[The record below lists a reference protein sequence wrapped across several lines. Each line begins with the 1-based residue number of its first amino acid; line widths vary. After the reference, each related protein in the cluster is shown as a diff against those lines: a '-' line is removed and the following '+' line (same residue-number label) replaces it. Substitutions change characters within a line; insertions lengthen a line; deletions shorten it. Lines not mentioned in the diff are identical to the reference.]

1 MREETKRRAFADRI
15 TGGAVYRGGDAD
27 SATKP
32 TTVEPEAK
40 QEESGR
46 RDGRKGVW
54 GGGGEERTAAGKY
67 AAAESVWQR
76 RACDA
81 EKNARQRRARG
92 AESGGRATPKKRAA
106 MKEPPHRRMRSE
118 KIRRK
123 TRGTREQKHG
133 DALRRGDT
141 DKTAARG
148 YGQNEITEAPGK
160 PGASVIVD
168 NDVQGFITPRR
179 VSGTECRAP

>member
-1 MREETKRRAFADRI
+1 MRRNRPRWS
-15 TGGAVYRGGDAD
+15 R
-27 SATKP
+27 
-32 TTVEPEAK
+32 K
-40 QEESGR
+40 QSGR
-46 RDGRKGVW
+46 RA
-54 GGGGEERTAAGKY
+54 GGETGGKVSGGRRRRTHGSGKIRGNGERMATEG
-67 AAAESVWQR
+67 VLR
-76 RACDA
+76 RR
-81 EKNARQRRARG
+81 KNARQRRARG

-141 DKTAARG
+141 DKTAVREC
-148 YGQNEITEAPGK
+148 GQNEITEAPGF
-160 PGASVIVD
+160 PGASVLVD
-168 NDVQGFITPRR
+168 DDVQGFITPRR